1 MKKQTPIGNGIVFG
15 CFCLF
20 VCGCDPSN
28 QKEVT
33 WTVSPKEIMSDF
45 VSDAYA
51 AEQKYAYRRV
61 ILTGKIGRIQKK
73 ESAQYVNQWWYTLR
87 MQPEVIDGIPT
98 EVYCFF
104 DTSEASKLRSLSKGD
119 DVKISGRLW
128 HKGLSFSMI
137 EDTGT
142 AGILQRGTY
151 SGTDKT
157 YYFVKLHD
165 CHLVKP
171 TPRLK

>member
-1 MKKQTPIGNGIVFG
+1 MKKQTHIGNVIVFG
-15 CFCLF
+15 CFCLL
-20 VCGCDPSN
+20 VCGCDPPKR
-28 QKEVT
+28 QPL
-33 WTVSPKEIMSDF
+33 TVSTTELMSDF

-51 AEQKYAYRRV
+51 AETKYQFRRV
-61 ILTGKIGRIQKK
+61 ILTGKIGRIQIK
-73 ESAQYVNQWWYTLR
+73 ESALYVNQWEYTLR

-98 EVYCFF
+98 EVYCYF
-104 DTSEASKLRSLSKGD
+104 DTSQASKLRYLSKGD

-128 HKGLSFSMI
+128 RRDLSLSMI
-137 EDTGT
+137 EGTGT

-165 CHLVKP
+165 CHLVKGSGQ
-171 TPRLK
+171 

>member
-1 MKKQTPIGNGIVFG
+1 MKKQTRIGNVIVFG
-15 CFCLF
+15 FFCLF
-20 VCGCDPSN
+20 VCGCDPP
-28 QKEVT
+28 KREPPP
-33 WTVSPKEIMSDF
+33 TVSTTELMSDF

-51 AEQKYAYRRV
+51 AEQKYQYRRHV
-61 ILTGKIGRIQKK
+61 ILTGKIGRIHIE
-73 ESAQYVNQWWYTLR
+73 ESAHYVNQWEYTLR

-98 EVYCFF
+98 EVYCYFN
-104 DTSEASKLRSLSKGD
+104 TSEASTLRHLSKGD
-119 DVKISGRLW
+119 TVKISGRLW
-128 HKGLSFSMI
+128 SQPLSFSL

-165 CHLVKP
+165 CYLVK
-171 TPRLK
+171 RKR